1 MCTAGIKHRGQ
12 WMALSNWPIS
22 VGSKSNG
29 TWSVAVLSNIKSV
42 QWVGLSNRTTWS
54 VVALSNIKCSV
65 ISIK

>member
-29 TWSVAVLSNIKSV
+29 TWSVATLSNI
-42 QWVGLSNRTTWS
+42 T
-54 VVALSNIKCSV
+54 KCSV
-65 ISIK
+65 GRIKQQNNVVGGSIK